1 MLVVSGLEEEEED
14 EKDLSKDPKAAFEEE
29 EVVDHKFVDE
39 DSFFDSPLRAS
50 FPVDVVVVVPAFFF
64 PSSSSSSS

>member
-39 DSFFDSPLRAS
+39 DSFPDSPLRAS
-50 FPVDVVVVVPAFFF
+50 FPFDVVVVPTFFF
-64 PSSSSSSS
+64 PSSSSSS